1 MLTMD
6 IDLASLREVLFLV
19 LGWFLGLFGPWLTDL
34 FQRPFRRRKIRKSL
48 EVELRELR
56 YKLSLTAVVLA
67 ANGGTVDRDLVEWSE
82 RIARSD
88 KPRYDSLPLE
98 LGLQAVLQADDVQLA
113 ELARLSKGK
122 WDSFKLKKL
131 SLPFLTSQIPSLSL
145 FKPEYQ
151 RLTLSIHALLET
163 YNEEVDAYRFNYE
176 KTFDSSLS
184 NNSRAAVLANLENTS
199 QHVVMLCRQI
209 GDRVEQLLK
218 RKK

>member
-1 MLTMD
+1 M
-6 IDLASLREVLFLV
+6 IEALFLL

-34 FQRPFRRRKIRKSL
+34 IQRPYRRRQIRNST

-56 YKLSLTAVVLA
+56 YKLSLTAVTLA
-67 ANGGTVDRDLVEWSE
+67 ANNGTANRDMLEWAE

-98 LGLQAVLQADDVQLA
+98 LGLQAVLQADDLQLA
-113 ELARLSKGK
+113 NLVSLSKDK

-131 SLPFLTSQIPSLSL
+131 SLPFLTSQITSLSL

-151 RLTLSIHALLET
+151 RLALSIHALLET
-163 YNEEVDAYRFNYE
+163 YNEEVDAYRFYYE

-184 NNSRAAVLANLENTS
+184 NNSHTAILANLKNTG
-199 QHVVMLCRQI
+199 QHVVILSRQI
-209 GDRVEQLLK
+209 GDRIEQLLK

>member
-1 MLTMD
+1 MLAID
-6 IDLASLREVLFLV
+6 IDPASLRDALFLV

-34 FQRPFRRRKIRKSL
+34 FQRPSRRRKIRKSL

-56 YKLSLTAVVLA
+56 YKLSLTAVTLA
-67 ANGGTVDRDLVEWSE
+67 VNGGTADRGLLEWAE

-98 LGLQAVLQADDVQLA
+98 MGLQAVLQADELQLA
-113 ELARLSKGK
+113 EIVRHSKGK

-151 RLTLSIHALLET
+151 RLALSIHSLLDT
-163 YNEEVDAYRFNYE
+163 YNDEVDAYKFNYE

-184 NNSRAAVLANLENTS
+184 NNSRNAVLANLANTS
-199 QHVVMLCRQI
+199 QHVVILCRQI